1 MKNAVVAV
9 ATPTSPGFRANGF
22 EIFADC
28 SRWCARR
35 MDGLVEG
42 IFVSREDAVR
52 FVRRE
57 TDWHTVSSED
67 EAFYLRIAAEGQY
80 RYPGA
85 DLGILVTADKKA
97 ILFVA
102 PGFGIYSLPVP

>member
-1 MKNAVVAV
+1 MGAAGLFEILQPGTGVRLSYFSPPEITSNSYAGLPSFGGQRRGAVPAM
-9 ATPTSPGFRANGF
+9 ATSTSRDSRANGF

-52 FVRRE
+52 FARRE
-57 TDWHTVSSED
+57 TWRVN
-67 EAFYLRIAAEGQY
+67 A
-80 RYPGA
+80 
-85 DLGILVTADKKA
+85 
-97 ILFVA
+97 
-102 PGFGIYSLPVP
+102 SLS

>member
-1 MKNAVVAV
+1 M
-9 ATPTSPGFRANGF
+9 ATSTSPESRANGF
-22 EIFADC
+22 EVFVDC

-57 TDWHTVSSED
+57 T
-67 EAFYLRIAAEGQY
+67 LAAA
-80 RYPGA
+80 RRA
-85 DLGILVTADKKA
+85 A
-97 ILFVA
+97 
-102 PGFGIYSLPVP
+102 

>member
-1 MKNAVVAV
+1 M

-57 TDWHTVSSED
+57 TRGVS
-67 EAFYLRIAAEGQY
+67 A
-80 RYPGA
+80 
-85 DLGILVTADKKA
+85 
-97 ILFVA
+97 
-102 PGFGIYSLPVP
+102 SLP